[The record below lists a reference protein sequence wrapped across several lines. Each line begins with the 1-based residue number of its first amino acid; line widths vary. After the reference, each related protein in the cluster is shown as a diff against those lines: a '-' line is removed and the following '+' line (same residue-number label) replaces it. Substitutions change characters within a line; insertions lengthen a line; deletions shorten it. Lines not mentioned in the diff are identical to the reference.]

1 MLSIHTDSSICSII
15 HSSSPFIR
23 KTNSANYLFDHR
35 DEKKVDFARNGYT
48 TECINLDE
56 KRRAGELSVDR
67 GSGFLFFEASIKGC
81 CRLLRE
87 TFLSLSLSLSLSL
100 PFAGRLQKF
109 QYIKCSLSRRGE
121 EGIQEAWEGVE
132 RGSRGWLGNNDNPSR
147 CASISSRRMPHI
159 FADTNDATS
168 RTNTCLVVLRSS
180 VTRSPSPPWDFFS
193 LSLSFFS
200 LFSPSLPFSRNNTLP
215 LTGGHYFS
223 LHNVNRWLRVNV
235 DGNP

>member
-87 TFLSLSLSLSLSL
+87 TFLSLSLSLSLPSFCWKVTKV
-100 PFAGRLQKF
+100 PIYQVQSFEER
-109 QYIKCSLSRRGE
+109 RRGDS
-121 EGIQEAWEGVE
+121 GSV
-132 RGSRGWLGNNDNPSR
+132 RGSGARFKGVAR
-147 CASISSRRMPHI
+147 QQ
-159 FADTNDATS
+159 
-168 RTNTCLVVLRSS
+168 
-180 VTRSPSPPWDFFS
+180 
-193 LSLSFFS
+193 
-200 LFSPSLPFSRNNTLP
+200 
-215 LTGGHYFS
+215 
-223 LHNVNRWLRVNV
+223 
-235 DGNP
+235 